1 MGNIIFKR
9 KLYSRLLEWKNR
21 RQGGTAILV
30 EGARRVGKST
40 VVEHFAKNEYESYIL
55 IDFNRASKDIRELFG
70 DLTNLDD
77 IFMRLQQHYHTILKP
92 RQSLIIFDEVQK
104 CPMARQAIKYLVA
117 DGMGE

>member
-1 MGNIIFKR
+1 M
-9 KLYSRLLEWKNR
+9 
-21 RQGGTAILV
+21 AILV

-55 IDFNRASKDIRELFG
+55 IDFYRASKGIRELFD

-92 RQSLIIFDEVQK
+92 RQSLIIFTK
-104 CPMARQAIKYLVA
+104 CRNVLWPGKPSNISLLMAWENEQTL
-117 DGMGE
+117 